1 MLRKAGV
8 AFVEHLYD
16 YVEHGGTGEAARQ
29 LGVEENRI
37 IKTLLMKDDRG
48 TELVILMH
56 GDCSVST
63 RNLARSIGVKS
74 VAPCVPEQAER
85 VTGYRVG
92 GISPFG
98 TRKRL
103 PVYVERT
110 VLELPRLLVN
120 GGRRGY
126 LIEIEPSVL
135 ATLLAATPVECAL
148 KDVA

>member
-16 YVEHGGTGEAARQ
+16 
-29 LGVEENRI
+29 
-37 IKTLLMKDDRG
+37 
-48 TELVILMH
+48 
-56 GDCSVST
+56 
-63 RNLARSIGVKS
+63 
-74 VAPCVPEQAER
+74 
-85 VTGYRVG
+85 
-92 GISPFG
+92 
-98 TRKRL
+98 
-103 PVYVERT
+103 YVERT